1 MSSLYVIFLFRMV
14 KQRKAWGAS
23 TCLGT
28 QMRPH
33 TAEFS
38 QKAVEV
44 RNSNVAFSRVRRFK
58 KKGNNIDEKAKCR
71 LHIAFFLYIFK
82 CTHMTKVPLLSGPG
96 VQL

>member
-14 KQRKAWGAS
+14 KQRKAWGAG

-44 RNSNVAFSRVRRFK
+44 RNSNVTYSRVERRFQ
-58 KKGNNIDEKAKCR
+58 KKGKIIEGKAKCR
-71 LHIAFFLYIFK
+71 LRIAFYIFIS
-82 CTHMTKVPLLSGPG
+82 THMTKVPLLSG
-96 VQL
+96 